1 MFYLADNVAEPLLVR
16 QVRMKRYLTRRK
28 IYLSGTMGW
37 HTGNQKSK
45 AGPFSNSSGFNG
57 VFEKLCFC
65 DGLVWTI
72 EVTVETRLFFIY
84 LFSYFR
90 RGEDAAQFYQR
101 TSACFSKS

>member
-1 MFYLADNVAEPLLVR
+1 MFYLADNVPEPLLVR